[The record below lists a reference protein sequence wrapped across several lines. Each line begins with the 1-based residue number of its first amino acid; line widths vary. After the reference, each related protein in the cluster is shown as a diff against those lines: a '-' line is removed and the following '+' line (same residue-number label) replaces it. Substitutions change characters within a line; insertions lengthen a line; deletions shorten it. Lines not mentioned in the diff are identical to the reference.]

1 MELIKG
7 KKSRFYAI
15 VFPLHRQIGANP
27 LLRISKS
34 KNEI

>member
-1 MELIKG
+1 MIKG

-15 VFPLHRQIGANP
+15 VFPLRRQIAANP